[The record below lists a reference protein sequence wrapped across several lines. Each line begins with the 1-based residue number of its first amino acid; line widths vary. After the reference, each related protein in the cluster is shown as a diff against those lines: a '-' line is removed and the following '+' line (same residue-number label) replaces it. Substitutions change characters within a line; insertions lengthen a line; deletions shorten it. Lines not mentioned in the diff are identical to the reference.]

1 MNVAREDSNG
11 GWIGTPADLVKF
23 AMHVDGVGVDRR
35 LLKPETVRRMTTP
48 GRNPYYARGW
58 FVDQTGRMSHGGS
71 LPGCTAMFALTAD
84 HRSVAALTNTSVE
97 EEDLDAAL
105 RDISARVKNGRYGK

>member
-1 MNVAREDSNG
+1 
-11 GWIGTPADLVKF
+11 
-23 AMHVDGVGVDRR
+23 
-35 LLKPETVRRMTTP
+35 
-48 GRNPYYARGW
+48 
-58 FVDQTGRMSHGGS
+58 
-71 LPGCTAMFALTAD
+71 MFALTAD